1 MLGAAATAALVVVG
15 AAMLVGTGGP
25 AGSLPGS
32 TPRRAAPRSRPGPAR
47 GGARRRL
54 SVAPAVP
61 ARRRARTRG
70 LERDRRRRSD
80 DDKATTST
88 TKAPSATPTPRSKTA
103 TATATLVDGTPC
115 TATAKACVDIAD
127 GEAWLIDDGAVT
139 RGPVHVM
146 TGDEDDP
153 TPVGT
158 FHVQW
163 KAEQYTSR
171 QYLVQMPYS
180 VFFADGG
187 VAFHEGRQDT
197 YSGGCV
203 KLGHDDAV
211 AWFTY
216 LQVGDEV
223 QVH

>member
-1 MLGAAATAALVVVG
+1 ML
-15 AAMLVGTGGP
+15 P
-25 AGSLPGS
+25 A
-32 TPRRAAPRSRPGPAR
+32 
-47 GGARRRL
+47 
-54 SVAPAVP
+54 AVP
-61 ARRRARTRG
+61 ARAVVPAAAPAPAGSGGPKTTTTK
-70 LERDRRRRSD
+70 SP
-80 DDKATTST
+80 TST
-88 TKAPSATPTPRSKTA
+88 PAARPTKTTVRK
-103 TATATLVDGTPC
+103 ATLVDGTPC
-115 TATAKACVDIAD
+115 TATAKACVDLAD
-127 GEAWLIDDGAVT
+127 GRAWLLAGGVVT

-146 TGDEDDP
+146 TGDPDDP

-203 KLGHDDAV
+203 KLGHNDAV
-211 AWFTY
+211 AWFND

>member
-1 MLGAAATAALVVVG
+1 VAAFVG
-15 AAMLVGTGGP
+15 GGGP
-25 AGSLPGS
+25 SGPLPGA
-32 TPRRAAPRSRPGPAR
+32 TTALAADLPAASPADR
-47 GGARRRL
+47 
-54 SVAPAVP
+54 VAPAVLPAAVP
-61 ARRRARTRG
+61 ARAVVPAAAPAPAGSGGPKTTTKSPTSAPAART
-70 LERDRRRRSD
+70 
-80 DDKATTST
+80 
-88 TKAPSATPTPRSKTA
+88 TKITVRK
-103 TATATLVDGTPC
+103 ATLVDGTPC
-115 TATAKACVDIAD
+115 TATAKACVDLAD
-127 GEAWLIDDGAVT
+127 GRAWLLAGGVVT

-146 TGDEDDP
+146 TGDPDDP

-187 VAFHEGRQDT
+187 IAFHEGRQDT
-197 YSGGCV
+197 ASGGCV

-211 AWFTY
+211 AWFAY

-223 QVH
+223 QIH

>member
-1 MLGAAATAALVVVG
+1 MFVGAGGSAGPLPGATTVLAADLPAASPAPDRVPPAVLPAAVPVRAAVPAAAPA
-15 AAMLVGTGGP
+15 P
-25 AGSLPGS
+25 AGS
-32 TPRRAAPRSRPGPAR
+32 
-47 GGARRRL
+47 GG
-54 SVAPAVP
+54 
-61 ARRRARTRG
+61 
-70 LERDRRRRSD
+70 
-80 DDKATTST
+80 ST
-88 TKAPSATPTPRSKTA
+88 TKAPTA
-103 TATATLVDGTPC
+103 TSAARSTKATVRKAALVDGTPC

-127 GEAWLIDDGAVT
+127 GRAWLISGGVVT

-153 TPVGT
+153 TPVGR

>member
-1 MLGAAATAALVVVG
+1 MLGAAAIAALVVVG
-15 AAMLVGTGGP
+15 AAMLAGTGGP
-25 AGSLPGS
+25 ARSLPGS
-32 TPRRAAPRSRPGPAR
+32 LHGAGTALAADLPA
-47 GGARRRL
+47 AA
-54 SVAPAVP
+54 SAPAQVAPAVLP
-61 ARRRARTRG
+61 AVAPAPAGSSGSTKTKTTTKTTT
-70 LERDRRRRSD
+70 
-80 DDKATTST
+80 KATTST
-88 TKAPSATPTPRSKTA
+88 AKAPSATSTPRSKTA
-103 TATATLVDGTPC
+103 TRATLVDGTPC
-115 TATAKACVDIAD
+115 TTTAKACVDIAD
-127 GEAWLIDDGAVT
+127 GEAWLLDDGAVT

-153 TPVGT
+153 TPIGT

-163 KAEQYTSR
+163 KAIQYTSR

-203 KLGHDDAV
+203 KLGHSDAV
-211 AWFTY
+211 AWFNY

>member
-1 MLGAAATAALVVVG
+1 MRRGRARAAALGAAVATALVVIG
-15 AAMLVGTGGP
+15 AVMLVGTGGE
-25 AGSLPGS
+25 AGPLPG
-32 TPRRAAPRSRPGPAR
+32 PVPGAGAALAADLPAVSPAPAR
-47 GGARRRL
+47 
-54 SVAPAVP
+54 VASAVLPPAVP
-61 ARRRARTRG
+61 AVRAPAGSRG
-70 LERDRRRRSD
+70 
-80 DDKATTST
+80 ST
-88 TKAPSATPTPRSKTA
+88 TTMKAPTATPSTRAKAAARPSV
-103 TATATLVDGTPC
+103 VDGTPC

-127 GEAWLIDDGAVT
+127 SEAWLINDGAVT

-203 KLGHDDAV
+203 KLGRGDAV
-211 AWFTY
+211 AWFNY

>member
-1 MLGAAATAALVVVG
+1 M
-15 AAMLVGTGGP
+15 
-25 AGSLPGS
+25 
-32 TPRRAAPRSRPGPAR
+32 
-47 GGARRRL
+47 
-54 SVAPAVP
+54 
-61 ARRRARTRG
+61 
-70 LERDRRRRSD
+70 
-80 DDKATTST
+80 
-88 TKAPSATPTPRSKTA
+88 
-103 TATATLVDGTPC
+103 
-115 TATAKACVDIAD
+115 
-127 GEAWLIDDGAVT
+127 T

-203 KLGHDDAV
+203 KLGRGDAV
-211 AWFTY
+211 AWFND

-223 QVH
+223 QVR

>member
-1 MLGAAATAALVVVG
+1 VRSGRARAALGATVATALVVIG
-15 AAMLVGTGGP
+15 AAMLVGTSGQVGPLPGPVPGAGTALAADLPAVSPAPAGVAAAALPQAVPAVRAP
-25 AGSLPGS
+25 AGSSGS
-32 TPRRAAPRSRPGPAR
+32 T
-47 GGARRRL
+47 
-54 SVAPAVP
+54 
-61 ARRRARTRG
+61 T
-70 LERDRRRRSD
+70 
-80 DDKATTST
+80 T
-88 TKAPSATPTPRSKTA
+88 TKAPTATPSTRAKAAARPSV
-103 TATATLVDGTPC
+103 VDGTPC

-127 GEAWLIDDGAVT
+127 SEAWLINDGAVT

-203 KLGHDDAV
+203 KLGRGDAV
-211 AWFTY
+211 AWFNY

>member
-1 MLGAAATAALVVVG
+1 MREL
-15 AAMLVGTGGP
+15 
-25 AGSLPGS
+25 
-32 TPRRAAPRSRPGPAR
+32 RSRPTCPRCRPPRPGSRPPRCRRRPRRTGAR
-47 GGARRRL
+47 GLKRI
-54 SVAPAVP
+54 
-61 ARRRARTRG
+61 
-70 LERDRRRRSD
+70 D
-80 DDKATTST
+80 DDEGADRHPESTRAKAV
-88 TKAPSATPTPRSKTA
+88 ARPSV
-103 TATATLVDGTPC
+103 VDGTPC

-127 GEAWLIDDGAVT
+127 GEAWLINDGAVT

-146 TGDEDDP
+146 TGDQDDP

-211 AWFTY
+211 AWFND

-223 QVH
+223 QVHSTRRPLLPRVE

>member
-1 MLGAAATAALVVVG
+1 VLGAAAIAALVVIG

-25 AGSLPGS
+25 AGSLPCSLPGAG
-32 TPRRAAPRSRPGPAR
+32 TALAADLPA
-47 GGARRRL
+47 
-54 SVAPAVP
+54 VAPAQLAPAALPAVAPARAAVP
-61 ARRRARTRG
+61 APAGSTG
-70 LERDRRRRSD
+70 S
-80 DDKATTST
+80 TTTKT
-88 TKAPSATPTPRSKTA
+88 TKAAKTTKTPSATSTSRSKAGTR
-103 TATATLVDGTPC
+103 ATLVNGTPC

-127 GEAWLIDDGAVT
+127 GEAWLLDDGAVT

-163 KAEQYTSR
+163 KAVQYTSR

-203 KLGHDDAV
+203 KLGHNDAV
-211 AWFTY
+211 AWFNY